1 MAFTCIKND
10 EKIHSFVYS
19 LKDWIALK
27 EDKASSFNMACCGNQ
42 AILKT
47 SKLGT
52 QFFAHKV
59 KSESS
64 DCSTGGETAEH
75 IYIKYLVSKKLF
87 ECGWNVD
94 VEKRGETPSG
104 EKWIADIYA
113 EKGKVKIVIEVQ
125 WSPQSFIEIKR
136 RQQAYKDSGIRGAWL
151 LRSGSANRRNA
162 IVGDFMYSTKHL
174 PVFSIYKNKGVSN
187 NSYVVCNISK
197 INANQGLTYKPLI
210 PIQLE
215 LSYFIE
221 KLVSSKIKFDLESSI
236 TSQLSLDIMK
246 MDCLDCG
253 KVTETV
259 VSVNVRST
267 DTAYGIERSSNNYN
281 TPVDQC
287 SKKTI
292 DSVNA
297 NFSQMYGFAPLRNRY
312 SENEGDSYIANS
324 CTHCD
329 ALMERNY
336 LKSWRGYFSK
346 TLFETNKVIMSKQEN
361 MKLSFGRWV
370 LTD

>member
-1 MAFTCIKND
+1 MAFSCKSDND
-10 EKIHSFVYS
+10 TIYSFQYDP
-19 LKDWIALK
+19 KDWIALK
-27 EDKASSFNMACCGNQ
+27 ENKESVFEMTCCGNQ

-59 KSESS
+59 KPKHTN
-64 DCSTGGETAEH
+64 CSTGGESAEH
-75 IYIKYLVSKKLF
+75 IHIKYLVMKELDRN
-87 ECGWNVD
+87 GWAVE
-94 VEKRGETPSG
+94 VEKRGFTPNG
-104 EKWIADIYA
+104 EEWIADIYA
-113 EKGKVKIVIEVQ
+113 EKGRAKIVIEVQ

-187 NSYVVCNISK
+187 NSYEVCNINK

-215 LSYFIE
+215 LSCFIE
-221 KLVSSKIKFDLESSI
+221 KLVSSKIKFDLESSV

-246 MDCLDCG
+246 MDCLACG

-267 DTAYGIERSSNNYN
+267 DTAYGIERSSNSYN

-292 DSVNA
+292 DFVNA

-312 SENEGDSYIANS
+312 SENKGDSYIANS

-329 ALMERNY
+329 ALMGRNY
-336 LKSWRGYFSK
+336 LKSWRGYFSR
-346 TLFETNKVIMSKQEN
+346 TLFETNKVIMSKEEN

-370 LTD
+370 LID